1 MNKYQERLLN
11 EWKQYG
17 KIIIATDFDSTIS
30 PWETLDNKEDM
41 EKVITTLKLCK
52 EVGCYL
58 VVFTACNNERFS
70 EINNHCKN
78 IGLNIDS
85 INRNPIDLPYG
96 NNTKIYANVFID
108 DRSLSLME
116 SVDMLTEVA
125 YRMRAYNYSKLKL
138 DEIG

>member
-1 MNKYQERLLN
+1 MNKYQERLLK
-11 EWKQYG
+11 EWKQHG

-41 EKVITTLKLCK
+41 EEVIKTLKLCK

-58 VVFTACNNERFS
+58 VVFTACNSDRFT
-70 EINNHCKN
+70 EISNYCKN